1 MRTSIP
7 KILYCLFMLGTL
19 NASVALPQPPETV
32 NGNPLLLNGAVV
44 TMEQLAWAARGVLA
58 VVKRDAAST
67 QSTRVPFYIYLKRD
81 GKIVDANAYAH
92 NHSVMQYELAEVLR
106 SARAGDQIV
115 IDPVVKSDAVG
126 RSIITVKTTQLVPH
140 FDWSY
145 GLKQKKDGC

>member
-1 MRTSIP
+1 
-7 KILYCLFMLGTL
+7 
-19 NASVALPQPPETV
+19 
-32 NGNPLLLNGAVV
+32 
-44 TMEQLAWAARGVLA
+44 MEQLAWAARGVLA

-115 IDPVVKSDAVG
+115 IDPAVKSDAVG